1 MSDIEN
7 IKTMLA
13 DGLVMVDN
21 IENPTMEEHK
31 TMLYVDSANA
41 KFRKVG
47 ELIHRSTPDLAD
59 MIKFVHECVPGRYH
73 GIMNHAWSGI
83 GDWQA

>member
-1 MSDIEN
+1 M
-7 IKTMLA
+7 M
-13 DGLVMVDN
+13 DN

-31 TMLYVDSANA
+31 TMLYIDSANV
-41 KFRKVG
+41 KLRKVG
-47 ELIHRSTPDLAD
+47 ELVHRSTPDLTD
-59 MIKFVHECVPGRYH
+59 MIQFVHECVPGQHH